1 MKLAVLIK
9 DFLDTDGLDW
19 AEITK
24 EITSRCGLDYAE
36 YIVMRIVRDFGSRRK
51 DIHVPNPSTEYR
63 LTDNLYEDLY
73 DLCKGEDCKNGIQI
87 YYDDMEDTY
96 YFQITGANFYDKEN
110 KYAGSNSVKV
120 YLKEFI
126 W

>member
-9 DFLDTDGLDW
+9 DFQDSEEDW
-19 AEITK
+19 ASIISEVK
-24 EITSRCGLDYAE
+24 KRCKIKDAE
-36 YIVMRIVRDFGSRRK
+36 YILMRIVRDFGYRRK
-51 DIHVPNPSTEYR
+51 DIHVPNPSIWYR
-63 LTDNLYEDLY
+63 VTGNLYEDLY

-110 KYAGSNSVKV
+110 KYVGSNSVKV
-120 YLKEFI
+120 YLKEFT